1 MKCNICN
8 SRKAKRFCSLI
19 NAEICSLCCGNARN
33 LRKCN
38 SNCKFYPKE
47 ETNRLVIGNPE
58 LTQVDNGKVLLFA
71 NNCFLPNIFDLLTMY
86 IKNFKIY
93 VLDYGTIRIKLN
105 FVIKEN
111 KEKTG
116 RKVDP
121 GELYLKDEWKK
132 IDNGITNSIAPLMQI
147 YTIKG
152 GKSNLNGNQYQI
164 GNRKINASKIS
175 NYLNTFMPYSTN
187 VLGKIE
193 PKQIGMPKY
202 IEANICKGEYFQGK
216 NDTYYGELKLN
227 EDYYFDLKIEYEEL
241 IVKNNLIAYPFGIFF
256 PFDLINI
263 HQFNIYAA
271 DEIKLSQN
279 SLVHLVLPTKGKI
292 ENYTLIPLEGNE
304 NCFRAQSG
312 VSLGLDVM
320 NPPFHYDKYAIKI
333 FDLGL
338 ESSNALMCRS
348 MYTDLPLQ
356 LGNYESLNDIYDKM
370 YAPIKVSIVNNSNNI
385 KKIEIFAI
393 IENLSDELKQTVQLL
408 PREYKLI
415 SLCPTLNNT
424 KINNINDITK
434 RNVKLI
440 VKSKEGIL
448 IDETHELIIYP
459 KNLFVFSMEN
469 PEKDWKVSLTPHLAR
484 FVTPHDRC
492 ITEIYTNASRKMP
505 MQGYLS
511 NNREALIKEIQAIYD
526 VVSEN
531 YNLEYVVDS
540 YWFGTNDYKK
550 QNIKLPK
557 EVIASKCGNCI
568 EFSLLLASCYEML
581 NLDVYIILVPGHA
594 FLGINLFGNERI
606 YIESTMIG
614 KKDFVEAVN
623 MGRMEYDTNF
633 ENDNSKVSEAQI
645 ISVKASRKIGIYP
658 IE

>member
-1 MKCNICN
+1 M
-8 SRKAKRFCSLI
+8 A
-19 NAEICSLCCGNARN
+19 
-33 LRKCN
+33 
-38 SNCKFYPKE
+38 
-47 ETNRLVIGNPE
+47 
-58 LTQVDNGKVLLFA
+58 
-71 NNCFLPNIFDLLTMY
+71 
-86 IKNFKIY
+86 
-93 VLDYGTIRIKLN
+93 
-105 FVIKEN
+105 
-111 KEKTG
+111 
-116 RKVDP
+116 
-121 GELYLKDEWKK
+121 
-132 IDNGITNSIAPLMQI
+132 
-147 YTIKG
+147 
-152 GKSNLNGNQYQI
+152 
-164 GNRKINASKIS
+164 
-175 NYLNTFMPYSTN
+175 
-187 VLGKIE
+187 
-193 PKQIGMPKY
+193 
-202 IEANICKGEYFQGK
+202 
-216 NDTYYGELKLN
+216 
-227 EDYYFDLKIEYEEL
+227 
-241 IVKNNLIAYPFGIFF
+241 
-256 PFDLINI
+256 
-263 HQFNIYAA
+263 
-271 DEIKLSQN
+271 
-279 SLVHLVLPTKGKI
+279 LPTKGKI
-292 ENYTLIPLEGNE
+292 ENYALIPLEGNE
-304 NCFRAQSG
+304 NCFMAQSG
-312 VSLGLDVM
+312 VSFGLDVM

-338 ESSNALMCRS
+338 ESSNVLMCRS
-348 MYTDLPLQ
+348 IYTDLPLQ
-356 LGNYESLNDIYDKM
+356 LGIYESLNDIYDKM
-370 YAPIKVSIVNNSNNI
+370 YAPIKVSIVNNSDNI
-385 KKIEIFAI
+385 KKIEIFAS

-415 SLCPTLNNT
+415 SLCPTLNIT

-440 VKSKEGIL
+440 VKSNEGIL

-469 PEKDWKVSLTPHLAR
+469 PEKDWEVSLTPHLAR
-484 FVTPHDRC
+484 FVTPHDSC

-526 VVSEN
+526 VISEN

-614 KKDFVEAVN
+614 KKDFIEAVT

-633 ENDNSKVSEAQI
+633 ENDNSKVSQAQI